1 MHMVVMILIINDD
14 DGDQVLPS
22 RPVDHLQL
30 LATAVLR
37 DFRERRR
44 GRCRSI
50 VVVVV
55 VDVVVLQDALDVVA
69 I

>member
-14 DGDQVLPS
+14 HGDQVLPS

-30 LATAVLR
+30 LATAVLG

-44 GRCRSI
+44 CRSRPI
-50 VVVVV
+50 VVIVAVVVVV
-55 VDVVVLQDALDVVA
+55 LQGALDVAA